1 MSKQK
6 KTLFGMSG
14 KAKEQLIQAALNKR
28 GESLKQALDSEASVK
43 DKFSSDRRLKIDDSV
58 CRFDG
63 YQNYQ
68 DMLIQKTASEQLGLE
83 NPFFRTHEGSASDTS
98 VVDGKECI
106 NFSSYNYL
114 GLSGDSRVS
123 SATKEAVDQ
132 YGTSAS
138 ASRPVS
144 GERPIQRALED
155 KIAEVHDTEDAV
167 VFVSGHATN
176 VSTIGYLFGPNDLV
190 IHDSL
195 IHNSILMGIQ
205 LSGAF
210 RLSFPHNDWQAL
222 DRVLSER
229 RKDYE
234 RVLIVTEGIFS
245 MDGDYPDLP
254 KFIDIKRRHKAFL
267 MVDEAHSL
275 GVMGD
280 RGKGIAEHFNI
291 SGKDVDIW
299 MGTLSKTLA
308 SCGGYIAGEKALVDH
323 LKFAAPGFLY
333 SVGISPPLAAAS
345 LKALEILQAEPH
357 RVRSVQ
363 HNGDFFKKR
372 ADELGLDTG
381 LSMNLC
387 ITPIII
393 GSSIKATRLSNQL
406 FEKGINVQPIIYP
419 AVEERA
425 ARLRFFICASHTEE
439 QINKTLNTVKQLISK
454 L

>member
-1 MSKQK
+1 MSKEK
-6 KTLFGMSG
+6 KSLFGLSG
-14 KAKEQLIQAALNKR
+14 QAKERLIQAALDKR
-28 GESLKQALDSEASVK
+28 SESAGKQQDQEDAHSR
-43 DKFSSDRRLKIDDSV
+43 FSSERRLKIDPAL
-58 CRFDG
+58 CRFDS
-63 YQNYQ
+63 YPNYK
-68 DMLIQKTASEQLGLE
+68 DMLIQKAASEQLGLE
-83 NPFFRTHEGSASDTS
+83 NPFFRVHEGIAADTS
-98 VVDGKECI
+98 VVNGQECI

-114 GLSGDSRVS
+114 GLSGDQRVMQ
-123 SATKEAVDQ
+123 AAKDAIDQ

-144 GERPIQRALED
+144 GERPIQRQLE
-155 KIAEVHDTEDAV
+155 KKLAAFYGTEDSV

-195 IHNSILMGIQ
+195 IHNSVLMGIQ

-210 RLSFPHNDWQAL
+210 RLSFPHNDWKAL
-222 DRVLSER
+222 DRILSER
-229 RKDYE
+229 RKDYQ
-234 RVLIVTEGIFS
+234 RVLIVTEGIYS

-254 KFIDIKRRHKAFL
+254 KFIDIKKRHKAFL

-280 RGKGIAEHFNI
+280 RGKGIAEHFDI
-291 SGKDVDIW
+291 AGSDVDIW
-299 MGTLSKTLA
+299 MGTLSKTLG

-345 LKALEILQAEPH
+345 LKALEILEQEPH
-357 RVRSVQ
+357 RVRHIQ
-363 HNGDFFKKR
+363 HNGEFFKQR
-372 ADELGLDTG
+372 ADEAGLDTG
-381 LSMNLC
+381 LSMGLS
-387 ITPIII
+387 ITPLII
-393 GSSIKATRLSNQL
+393 GSSIKATRLSNLL

-425 ARLRFFICASHTEE
+425 ARLRFFICTTHTEE
-439 QINKTLNTVKQLISK
+439 QIEHTINIVRDQLAKI
-454 L
+454 